1 MILFQ
6 DQGVKKFLNKQE
18 HFFSPRV
25 LDFKTG
31 TICTMKTLSMDDFE
45 NLYRQYG
52 PMVLRR
58 CRFILKNEEKALD
71 AMQDTFVRLIER
83 KEKITNVCSSL
94 LYTMATNVCLNKIR
108 SDKLRA
114 GPEFDV
120 IAEIIED
127 TASAEGTEQIETSIL
142 LDCIFSERDTK
153 DRQIAILHYV
163 DGYTLEETSTKMKM
177 SVSGIRKRLEKLK
190 EYAGGRYGN
199 SN

>member
-1 MILFQ
+1 
-6 DQGVKKFLNKQE
+6 
-18 HFFSPRV
+18 
-25 LDFKTG
+25 
-31 TICTMKTLSMDDFE
+31 MKTLSMDDFE

-120 IAEIIED
+120 IAEIID
-127 TASAEGTEQIETSIL
+127 PT
-142 LDCIFSERDTK
+142 
-153 DRQIAILHYV
+153 
-163 DGYTLEETSTKMKM
+163 
-177 SVSGIRKRLEKLK
+177 
-190 EYAGGRYGN
+190 
-199 SN
+199 

>member
-1 MILFQ
+1 
-6 DQGVKKFLNKQE
+6 
-18 HFFSPRV
+18 
-25 LDFKTG
+25 
-31 TICTMKTLSMDDFE
+31 MKTLSMDDFE

-163 DGYTLEETSTKMKM
+163 DGYTLEETSHFDQ
-177 SVSGIRKRLEKLK
+177 
-190 EYAGGRYGN
+190 Y
-199 SN
+199 

>member
-1 MILFQ
+1 
-6 DQGVKKFLNKQE
+6 
-18 HFFSPRV
+18 
-25 LDFKTG
+25 
-31 TICTMKTLSMDDFE
+31 MKTLSMDDFD

-71 AMQDTFVRLIER
+71 AMQDVFVRLIER
-83 KEKITNVCSSL
+83 KEKLNNVCSSL

-108 SDKLRA
+108 ADKLRN

-127 TASAEGTEQIETSIL
+127 SSSTDETGKIETSIL
-142 LDCIFSERDTK
+142 LDCIFSEIDSK

-163 DGYTLEETSTKMKM
+163 DGYTLEETSQKMNM

-190 EYAGGRYGN
+190 DYATAKVL
-199 SN
+199 

>member
-1 MILFQ
+1 
-6 DQGVKKFLNKQE
+6 
-18 HFFSPRV
+18 
-25 LDFKTG
+25 
-31 TICTMKTLSMDDFE
+31 MKTLSMDDFD

-71 AMQDTFVRLIER
+71 AMQDVFVRLIER

-94 LYTMATNVCLNKIR
+94 LYTMATNVCLNKIS
-108 SDKLRA
+108 SDKLRS

-120 IAEIIED
+120 IAEIVED
-127 TASAEGTEQIETSIL
+127 STSAEGTEKIETSIL
-142 LDCIFSERDTK
+142 LDCIFSERDSK

-163 DGYTLEETSTKMKM
+163 DGYTLEETSKIMKM

-190 EYAGGRYGN
+190 EFIGGRYGN

>member
-1 MILFQ
+1 
-6 DQGVKKFLNKQE
+6 
-18 HFFSPRV
+18 
-25 LDFKTG
+25 
-31 TICTMKTLSMDDFE
+31 MDDFE

-108 SDKLRA
+108 SDKLRT

-120 IAEIIED
+120 IAEIVED

-163 DGYTLEETSTKMKM
+163 DGYTLEETSAKMKM

-190 EYAGGRYGN
+190 EYATAKV
-199 SN
+199 S